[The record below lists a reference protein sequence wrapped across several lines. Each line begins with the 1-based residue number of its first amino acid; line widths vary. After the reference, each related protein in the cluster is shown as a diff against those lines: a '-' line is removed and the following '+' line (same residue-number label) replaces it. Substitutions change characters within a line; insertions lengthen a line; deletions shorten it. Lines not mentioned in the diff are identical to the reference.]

1 VGLAPP
7 RTATFSS
14 QFLLSISFLSLLLHL
29 NNVDKMAASTQST
42 LEEIERRRVQLQ
54 QNVDQ
59 LRKALSHWTTWEAE
73 YEALKEEIEAAD
85 NASPSQ
91 IREIAQGLELTLL
104 NEKEVEELIS
114 KNSPSERTA
123 NQVVDMIS
131 RRIDYVRTSSASIEK
146 NLDVAEKKLA
156 GVDVLLEPGMDNED
170 GEPMMDIEEELD
182 EEGNEVSSSI
192 NQTGKA
198 AAELVEVLRK
208 AGIQKAELE
217 KNNATQSQGGSLEKV
232 SAPATDA
239 ETAKGPALTSSSSKF
254 TPTESDDPVPEPNP
268 PKKTVSFAENVEVEP
283 SQTSEEEKLATLL
296 FPKGA
301 RAVEL
306 KGYEWTTPSSSIIPD
321 DESPEDAELRRQML
335 QYGLSEVGQ
344 VVAELNLDQPTA
356 EYSDDDTDDDYG
368 EYDTEDEE
376 DEDEYGRSTRPVIT
390 EEYRKQMMELEKKL
404 NARMMENVGPQS
416 DKPALEEHIGD
427 IRTMVVKEDDEF
439 DGSLD
444 TSKSEA
450 PTPESNHS
458 PKKRGIRFAED
469 LDVSEAP
476 KQVQEPPKAILPPA
490 KPAPT
495 MSDIVVERAPPGVS
509 APIEPPKP
517 GKVSRFKSAWAGVG
531 PPPPMLPTPP
541 MPEAP
546 PVPSG
551 PRGKTLADN
560 VTEHAPLPSEPQAPD
575 EFDPILVSREIQAHY
590 NKARNRFIQ
599 QQGGFKATEEDE
611 ESVIVE
617 ERDGKTKKV
626 SRFMAAR
633 LKAEGM

>member
-1 VGLAPP
+1 
-7 RTATFSS
+7 
-14 QFLLSISFLSLLLHL
+14 
-29 NNVDKMAASTQST
+29 MAASTQST

-54 QNVDQ
+54 ENVDK

-91 IREIAQGLELTLL
+91 IREIARDLELTLL

-131 RRIDYVRTSSASIEK
+131 RRIDYVRTSSATIEK

-170 GEPMMDIEEELD
+170 GDPMMDIEEELD
-182 EEGNEVSSSI
+182 EDGNEVSSSI

-217 KNNATQSQGGSLEKV
+217 KKVTQSEERSSEKV
-232 SAPATDA
+232 SDTAPVPETVKASAPA
-239 ETAKGPALTSSSSKF
+239 SSSSQPKS
-254 TPTESDDPVPEPNP
+254 TPSSKSTSTVSDDPAPQPSP
-268 PKKTVSFAENVEVEP
+268 PKKTVSFAEDVQVEP
-283 SQTSEEEKLATLL
+283 SQSSEEEKLATLL

-306 KGYEWTTPSSSIIPD
+306 KGDERATPSSPIIPN
-321 DESPEDAELRRQML
+321 DESPEDAALRRQML
-335 QYGLSEVGQ
+335 EYGLSEVGQ

-356 EYSDDDTDDDYG
+356 D
-368 EYDTEDEE
+368 
-376 DEDEYGRSTRPVIT
+376 TRPVIT

-404 NARMMENVGPQS
+404 NARMMQNVGPEA
-416 DKPALEEHIGD
+416 DKPSLEEHIGD

-439 DGSLD
+439 DGSMD
-444 TSKSEA
+444 TSKSE
-450 PTPESNHS
+450 TPPADSNQS
-458 PKKRGIRFAED
+458 PNKRVVRFAEN

-476 KQVQEPPKAILPPA
+476 KQVQGPPKATLAPA

-509 APIEPPKP
+509 APVEPPKP
-517 GKVSRFKSAWAGVG
+517 GKVSRFKSARAGAA
-531 PPPPMLPTPP
+531 PPPQMLPTPP
-541 MPEAP
+541 IPEAP

-551 PRGKTLADN
+551 PKGKTIADT
-560 VTEHAPLPSEPQAPD
+560 VTEHAPLPSEPQAPN
-575 EFDPILVSREIQAHY
+575 EFDPLLVSREIQAHY
-590 NKARNRFIQ
+590 NKARNRFIS
-599 QQGGFKATEEDE
+599 QQGGFKATEEDLE
-611 ESVIVE
+611 NPIVE

>member
-1 VGLAPP
+1 
-7 RTATFSS
+7 
-14 QFLLSISFLSLLLHL
+14 
-29 NNVDKMAASTQST
+29 MAASTQST
-42 LEEIERRRVQLQ
+42 LEEIERRRAQLQ
-54 QNVDQ
+54 ENVDK

-73 YEALKEEIEAAD
+73 YEALKEEIEATD

-91 IREIAQGLELTLL
+91 IREIARDLELTLL

-131 RRIDYVRTSSASIEK
+131 RRIDYVRTSSATIEK
-146 NLDVAEKKLA
+146 NLDVAEKRLA

-170 GEPMMDIEEELD
+170 GDPMMDIEEELD

-217 KNNATQSQGGSLEKV
+217 KKKATQPQAESSEKV
-232 SAPATDA
+232 SDTAPVP
-239 ETAKGPALTSSSSKF
+239 ETAKALAPASSSPQPRP
-254 TPTESDDPVPEPNP
+254 TPSSSESTSTMSDDPAPQPSP
-268 PKKTVSFAENVEVEP
+268 PKKTVSFAEDVQVEP
-283 SQTSEEEKLATLL
+283 SQSSEEEKLATLL

-306 KGYEWTTPSSSIIPD
+306 KGDERGTSSSPIIPD
-321 DESPEDAELRRQML
+321 DESPEDAALRRQML
-335 QYGLSEVGQ
+335 EYGLSEVGQ

-356 EYSDDDTDDDYG
+356 EYSDYETDDDDYG

-404 NARMMENVGPQS
+404 NARMMENVGPQANE
-416 DKPALEEHIGD
+416 KPSLEEHIGD

-439 DGSLD
+439 DGSMD
-444 TSKSEA
+444 TSKSQA
-450 PTPESNHS
+450 PPADSNHS
-458 PKKRGIRFAED
+458 PSKKGVRFAGE

-476 KQVQEPPKAILPPA
+476 KQVQEPPKATPPA
-490 KPAPT
+490 KSAPT

-509 APIEPPKP
+509 APVEPPKP
-517 GKVSRFKSAWAGVG
+517 GKVSRFKSARAGAA
-531 PPPPMLPTPP
+531 PPPQMLPTPP
-541 MPEAP
+541 IPEAP

-551 PRGKTLADN
+551 PRGKTLADS
-560 VTEHAPLPSEPQAPD
+560 VTEHAPLASEPQAPD
-575 EFDPILVSREIQAHY
+575 EFDPLLVSREIQAHY

-599 QQGGFKATEEDE
+599 QQGGFKATEEDL
-611 ESVIVE
+611 ESPIVE